1 MIHNLQGIHET
12 VDYKADT
19 QICLYYNKEAE
30 NYPPHWHPSFEVI
43 MPVINDYRVVC
54 GHNDYL
60 IKEGEILVICPCILH
75 ELFAPATGERI
86 IFQPSLN
93 HIKLKELDL
102 ITPLLSPAILVTKE
116 EYPQVYEHIHRL
128 MLEIKDEYMNFTTYS
143 EISIIA
149 KFLEI
154 FVDIGR
160 NHKAFHQQDGDR
172 DIHHQKEYME
182 KFLFIT
188 DYISNHFSENLT
200 LEEVASLAGFS
211 KYHFA
216 RLFKQYTN
224 SSFYK
229 FLNQKRIEY
238 AKSLLLDPELAVTE
252 VAVQSGFSS
261 LSAFLR
267 MFKQLNLC
275 TPTEFRNM
283 YDSHF
288 QKTPQK
294 QQHPVFI
301 LLNIILFY
309 CFFNHLICLC
319 PILLI
324 RISIFISA
332 KYMIKLIKNIRHQAF
347 INPTSTLCNQYIRNS
362 IKCFCNTACNSTKR
376 VSISTK

>member
-1 MIHNLQGIHET
+1 MIRNLQGIHET

-19 QICLYYNKEAE
+19 QICLYYNEEAE

-60 IKEGEILVICPCILH
+60 IKEGEILVICPCMLH
-75 ELFAPATGERI
+75 ELFAPDTGERI
-86 IFQPSLN
+86 IFQPGLN

-128 MLEIKDEYMNFTTYS
+128 MQEIKDEYMNFTTYS

-154 FVDIGR
+154 LVYIGR

-288 QKTPQK
+288 QKTPASGK
-294 QQHPVFI
+294 
-301 LLNIILFY
+301 
-309 CFFNHLICLC
+309 
-319 PILLI
+319 
-324 RISIFISA
+324 
-332 KYMIKLIKNIRHQAF
+332 K
-347 INPTSTLCNQYIRNS
+347 
-362 IKCFCNTACNSTKR
+362 
-376 VSISTK
+376 

>member
-19 QICLYYNKEAE
+19 QICLYYNDEAE

-54 GHNDYL
+54 GYNDYH
-60 IKEGEILVICPCILH
+60 IKEGEILVICPCMLH

-86 IFQPSLN
+86 IFQPDLS

-102 ITPLLSPAILVTKE
+102 ITPLLSPAILITKE
-116 EYPQVYEHIHRL
+116 EYPQVYEHIHSL

-283 YDSHF
+283 YDSQF
-288 QKTPQK
+288 QKTPASGK
-294 QQHPVFI
+294 
-301 LLNIILFY
+301 
-309 CFFNHLICLC
+309 
-319 PILLI
+319 
-324 RISIFISA
+324 
-332 KYMIKLIKNIRHQAF
+332 K
-347 INPTSTLCNQYIRNS
+347 
-362 IKCFCNTACNSTKR
+362 
-376 VSISTK
+376 

>member
-86 IFQPSLN
+86 IFQPDLN

-160 NHKAFHQQDGDR
+160 NHKAFQQ
-172 DIHHQKEYME
+172 
-182 KFLFIT
+182 
-188 DYISNHFSENLT
+188 
-200 LEEVASLAGFS
+200 
-211 KYHFA
+211 
-216 RLFKQYTN
+216 
-224 SSFYK
+224 
-229 FLNQKRIEY
+229 
-238 AKSLLLDPELAVTE
+238 
-252 VAVQSGFSS
+252 
-261 LSAFLR
+261 
-267 MFKQLNLC
+267 
-275 TPTEFRNM
+275 
-283 YDSHF
+283 
-288 QKTPQK
+288 
-294 QQHPVFI
+294 
-301 LLNIILFY
+301 
-309 CFFNHLICLC
+309 
-319 PILLI
+319 
-324 RISIFISA
+324 
-332 KYMIKLIKNIRHQAF
+332 
-347 INPTSTLCNQYIRNS
+347 
-362 IKCFCNTACNSTKR
+362 
-376 VSISTK
+376 

>member
-1 MIHNLQGIHET
+1 
-12 VDYKADT
+12 
-19 QICLYYNKEAE
+19 
-30 NYPPHWHPSFEVI
+30 

-86 IFQPSLN
+86 IFQPGLN

-154 FVDIGR
+154 LVYIGR

-288 QKTPQK
+288 QKTPASGK
-294 QQHPVFI
+294 
-301 LLNIILFY
+301 
-309 CFFNHLICLC
+309 
-319 PILLI
+319 
-324 RISIFISA
+324 
-332 KYMIKLIKNIRHQAF
+332 K
-347 INPTSTLCNQYIRNS
+347 
-362 IKCFCNTACNSTKR
+362 
-376 VSISTK
+376 

>member
-1 MIHNLQGIHET
+1 
-12 VDYKADT
+12 
-19 QICLYYNKEAE
+19 
-30 NYPPHWHPSFEVI
+30 
-43 MPVINDYRVVC
+43 
-54 GHNDYL
+54 
-60 IKEGEILVICPCILH
+60 
-75 ELFAPATGERI
+75 
-86 IFQPSLN
+86 
-93 HIKLKELDL
+93 
-102 ITPLLSPAILVTKE
+102 
-116 EYPQVYEHIHRL
+116 

-154 FVDIGR
+154 LVDIGR
-160 NHKAFHQQDGDR
+160 NHKAFHHQDGDR

-252 VAVQSGFSS
+252 VAAQSGFSS

-275 TPTEFRNM
+275 TPTEFRSM
-283 YDSHF
+283 YDSQL
-288 QKTPQK
+288 QKKPASGK
-294 QQHPVFI
+294 
-301 LLNIILFY
+301 
-309 CFFNHLICLC
+309 
-319 PILLI
+319 
-324 RISIFISA
+324 
-332 KYMIKLIKNIRHQAF
+332 K
-347 INPTSTLCNQYIRNS
+347 
-362 IKCFCNTACNSTKR
+362 
-376 VSISTK
+376 

>member
-1 MIHNLQGIHET
+1 MIRNLQGIHET

-86 IFQPSLN
+86 IFQPDLN

-288 QKTPQK
+288 QKAPASGK
-294 QQHPVFI
+294 
-301 LLNIILFY
+301 
-309 CFFNHLICLC
+309 
-319 PILLI
+319 
-324 RISIFISA
+324 
-332 KYMIKLIKNIRHQAF
+332 K
-347 INPTSTLCNQYIRNS
+347 
-362 IKCFCNTACNSTKR
+362 
-376 VSISTK
+376 

>member
-19 QICLYYNKEAE
+19 QICLYYNDEAE

-54 GHNDYL
+54 GHNDYH
-60 IKEGEILVICPCILH
+60 IKEGEILVICPCMLH

-86 IFQPSLN
+86 IFQPDLS

-102 ITPLLSPAILVTKE
+102 ITPLLSPAILITKE
-116 EYPQVYEHIHRL
+116 EYPQIYEHIHSL
-128 MLEIKDEYMNFTTYS
+128 MLE
-143 EISIIA
+143 
-149 KFLEI
+149 
-154 FVDIGR
+154 IGR

-252 VAVQSGFSS
+252 VAAQSGFSS

-275 TPTEFRNM
+275 TPTEFRSM
-283 YDSHF
+283 YDSQF
-288 QKTPQK
+288 QKTPAL
-294 QQHPVFI
+294 QQIHPRYS
-301 LLNIILFY
+301 LPSLHND
-309 CFFNHLICLC
+309 
-319 PILLI
+319 P
-324 RISIFISA
+324 
-332 KYMIKLIKNIRHQAF
+332 
-347 INPTSTLCNQYIRNS
+347 PP
-362 IKCFCNTACNSTKR
+362 
-376 VSISTK
+376 VSLPY

>member
-43 MPVINDYRVVC
+43 MPVINDYRGVC

-172 DIHHQKEYME
+172 DIHHQKEYMNIWRNFCLSPTISATT
-182 KFLFIT
+182 FLKPLLWRRLPVWQGSANIT
-188 DYISNHFSENLT
+188 LP
-200 LEEVASLAGFS
+200 A
-211 KYHFA
+211 
-216 RLFKQYTN
+216 
-224 SSFYK
+224 
-229 FLNQKRIEY
+229 FLN
-238 AKSLLLDPELAVTE
+238 
-252 VAVQSGFSS
+252 
-261 LSAFLR
+261 
-267 MFKQLNLC
+267 N
-275 TPTEFRNM
+275 
-283 YDSHF
+283 
-288 QKTPQK
+288 
-294 QQHPVFI
+294 I
-301 LLNIILFY
+301 LI
-309 CFFNHLICLC
+309 
-319 PILLI
+319 P
-324 RISIFISA
+324 
-332 KYMIKLIKNIRHQAF
+332 
-347 INPTSTLCNQYIRNS
+347 PSTN
-362 IKCFCNTACNSTKR
+362 F
-376 VSISTK
+376 